1 MWRVQQPRKRIY
13 TGPID
18 LDAQPTTWIGKHRSF
33 ADRTWVES
41 QVRYGKWIRDI
52 DNEPDCFLV
61 YATILE
67 GRKSVKVIIKFK
79 NLATH
84 VLVYHA
90 HVL

>member
-13 TGPID
+13 VGPID
-18 LDAQPTTWIGKHRSF
+18 LDVQPTTWIGKHRSF
-33 ADRTWVES
+33 ADKAWVES

-52 DNEPDCFLV
+52 NNGPCYFLL

-67 GRKSVKVIIKFK
+67 GRKSVKVIIKFRK
-79 NLATH
+79 LASH